1 MRWNAETARAR
12 EELSPLH
19 FRLRAAPKFITG
31 SNTSH
36 ALQFTNVAKIQKHSA
51 RFPMKKITSLLAA
64 VALFPTLLTAADP
77 APAAPAKPVL
87 KINPGQVIVP
97 TDAMRRIWGE
107 LISIDLATRTGKF
120 RKEGTDEVMSFTV
133 LPYAELYHHA
143 AFGDLQDFRVGV
155 RAIFRMHEAANSEWT
170 WLTYIQDQMNMM
182 NGHKEYFYVDAI
194 DAAAGT
200 ITCTQANFDKSF
212 VREKGIVISTDAE
225 TKYWK
230 DAQPAK
236 FADIKVGDKIRTETH
251 GIGKGKVQMCWNVF
265 LDDASLAKFQDAQ
278 RALESKRIAEE
289 GAPGY
294 VDRNEGT
301 ALDVTLFQESGE
313 VSHAL
318 KAGQKIR
325 VVAAGVDRKP
335 IGAPSTGTVAAT
347 KMAGNLGKVTITL
360 DVASAG
366 FQQGGVARM
375 WIVK

>member
-1 MRWNAETARAR
+1 
-12 EELSPLH
+12 
-19 FRLRAAPKFITG
+19 
-31 SNTSH
+31 
-36 ALQFTNVAKIQKHSA
+36 
-51 RFPMKKITSLLAA
+51 MKKISSLLAA
-64 VALFPTLLTAADP
+64 LAFFPTLLTAADP
-77 APAAPAKPVL
+77 APPAKPVL

-133 LPYAELYHHA
+133 LPYAELLHHA
-143 AFGDLQDFRVGV
+143 AFGDLQDFRIGV
-155 RAIFRMHEAANSEWT
+155 RAIFRMHEAANGEWT

-182 NGHKEYFYVDAI
+182 NGHKEYFYVDAV

-200 ITCTQANFDKSF
+200 LTCTQANFDKSF

-230 DAQPAK
+230 DAEPAK
-236 FADIKVGDKIRTETH
+236 FADIRVGDKIRTETH
-251 GIGKGKVQMCWNVF
+251 GVGKGKVQMCWNVF
-265 LDDASLAKFQDAQ
+265 LDDKSLLKFQDAQ
-278 RALESKRIAEE
+278 KALESKRIAEE

-301 ALDVTLFQESGE
+301 ALDLTLFQESGE
-313 VSHAL
+313 ISHAL

-335 IGAPSTGTVAAT
+335 IGTPSAGSVAAA
-347 KMAGNLGKVTITL
+347 KMAGNLGKITITL
-360 DVASAG
+360 EAASAG
-366 FQQGGVARM
+366 FQPGGVARL